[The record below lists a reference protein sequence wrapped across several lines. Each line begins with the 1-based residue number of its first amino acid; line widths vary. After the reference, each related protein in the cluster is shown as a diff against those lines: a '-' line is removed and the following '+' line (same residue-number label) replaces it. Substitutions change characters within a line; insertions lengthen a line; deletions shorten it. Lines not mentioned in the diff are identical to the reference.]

1 MTSESTVKLTITL
14 NEPDSDEERLDQIT
28 RNLLREIK
36 ELDGVEQAGLAVVGE
51 IPEGAKSIG
60 SILIGILNAEVSLTS
75 FKTFVGFLWERL
87 AGNPVELEVEAN
99 GKKLKVKAS
108 SRQELLAAIQAA
120 EQFVA
125 GYEVT
130 YG

>member
-1 MTSESTVKLTITL
+1 MTSESTAKLTIAL

-36 ELDGVEQAGLAVVGE
+36 EFDGIEQAGLVEVEA

-60 SILIGILNAEVSLTS
+60 STLIGILNAEVSLTS
-75 FKTFVGFLWERL
+75 FKTFMGFLWERL
-87 AGNPVELEVEAN
+87 AGKLVELEVEAN
-99 GKKLKVKAS
+99 GKKLKVKAGS
-108 SRQELLAAIQAA
+108 QQELLAAIQAA

>member
-1 MTSESTVKLTITL
+1 MTSESTVKLIIAL

-36 ELDGVEQAGLAVVGE
+36 EFDGLEQAGLVEVGA

-60 SILIGILNAEVSLTS
+60 STLIGILNAEVSLTS
-75 FKTFVGFLWERL
+75 FKTFMGFLWERL
-87 AGNPVELEVEAN
+87 AGKLVELEVEAN
-99 GKKLKVKAS
+99 GKKLKVKAGS
-108 SRQELLAAIQAA
+108 QQELLAAIQAA

>member
-1 MTSESTVKLTITL
+1 MTSESTVKLTIAL

-36 ELDGVEQAGLAVVGE
+36 EFDGVEQASLVEVGE

-60 SILIGILNAEVSLTS
+60 SILIGILNAEVSFTS
-75 FKTFVGFLWERL
+75 FKTFMGFLWERL
-87 AGNPVELEVEAN
+87 AGNTVELEVEAN

-125 GYEVT
+125 LAYLAC
-130 YG
+130 